1 VCGLKSLNVYGSDLK
16 NGFYRGDESFA
27 TVTALVVTVAMAEI
41 LRRGLNVFDLRKG
54 SMNLISFCSFFLSNY
69 GKG

>member
-27 TVTALVVTVAMAEI
+27 TVTAFVVTVAMAEI
-41 LRRGLNVFDLRKG
+41 
-54 SMNLISFCSFFLSNY
+54 S
-69 GKG
+69 